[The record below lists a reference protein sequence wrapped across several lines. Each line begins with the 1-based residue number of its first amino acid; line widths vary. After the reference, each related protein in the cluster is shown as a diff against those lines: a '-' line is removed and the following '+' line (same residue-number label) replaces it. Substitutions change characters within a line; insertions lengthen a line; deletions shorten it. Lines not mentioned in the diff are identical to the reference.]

1 MTPYG
6 TLSSAAQ
13 GVFGVLALLLMTAA
27 VYVLSLI
34 HI

>member
-1 MTPYG
+1 MLYMKKVIVICREVNRQTG
-6 TLSSAAQ
+6 Q
-13 GVFGVLALLLMTAA
+13 IA